1 MKKIDSILKGKI
13 DVKLIETK
21 KAKINATIEVALLN
35 AKDELL
41 GKELSYAKLMETL
54 GTTTSYE
61 KVIKEM
67 VDLKQDVQ
75 DIESC
80 IAALQVIKK
89 DLEQEVEVEQDEDK

>member
-13 DVKLIETK
+13 DVKLVETK

-41 GKELSYAKLMETL
+41 GKELSYAKLMEKL

-61 KVIKEM
+61 NVIKEM
-67 VDLKQDVQ
+67 VELKQDVQ

-80 IAALQVIKK
+80 IAALQAIKK

>member
-41 GKELSYAKLMETL
+41 GKELSYAKLMEKL

-61 KVIKEM
+61 NVIKEM
-67 VDLKQDVQ
+67 VELKQDVQ

-80 IAALQVIKK
+80 IEALQAIKK